1 MQPFVNV
8 SSIVDLTTP
17 TKVLHRHDMMD
28 LTSPSSVLQ
37 AEDTNDESDFP
48 LQDADDK
55 HKVGGTEVGTA
66 DVGSND
72 LASPFQREDKE
83 QGLGISSDVTMLD
96 VKLVVTQ
103 SQVANEFNDDPSAQ
117 NNDADA
123 ADATSVEKSRVAKC
137 VNEL

>member
-66 DVGSND
+66 DGGSND
-72 LASPFQREDKE
+72 LASPLQREDKE

-96 VKLVVTQ
+96 VKLIETQ
-103 SQVANEFNDDPSAQ
+103 SQVANELMMIPRLKIMMLTQ
-117 NNDADA
+117 LMQLPWRKA
-123 ADATSVEKSRVAKC
+123 ASQSE
-137 VNEL
+137 